1 MLVDFIGNPSDKSL
15 FPSPIVG
22 SPNDNI
28 PTSGDVHL
36 YADPLTHY
44 KKQPTLYADCEG
56 FEGGESIP
64 RGIRL
69 RESEITTI
77 QTQKTDAS
85 INTSLRQKPRNPS
98 HRRRELKWAN
108 SPHKRKREYSVTQ
121 LYPRLLY
128 TFSDVVVFVLRNARY
143 GIFRTFSHPSD
154 PNIHYLI
161 SRTFKSAVLHKLLDW
176 ALKSLEK
183 SLNQFALPHAII
195 VLNATDNSVNVKQWD
210 MNEATSAF
218 FADLDKVMDMDHE
231 FEEYKKFWQDR
242 GKKIESPK
250 DLLESFYSTVTVI
263 RIPAKPAYMRIKTQL
278 ETLHQ
283 KIVGCCQS
291 AYNTR
296 LSVRMLFNADDFH
309 AYLQCAFD
317 HFSSEMD
324 IPFNFTEG
332 SLRYNPIPQDFGE
345 NVLKLAIDIQDRTG
359 WDDGKRIFQKLG
371 HMVASCILLDIARHR
386 SKGKLVYYLLK

>member
-69 RESEITTI
+69 RESEITNI
-77 QTQKTDAS
+77 QTQKADAS
-85 INTSLRQKPRNPS
+85 TNTGLRQKLRNFS
-98 HRRRELKWAN
+98 YRRRELKWAN
-108 SPHKRKREYSVTQ
+108 SPDKRKREYSVTQ

-143 GIFRTFSHPSD
+143 GIFRKFSHRSD
-154 PNIHYLI
+154 PNVYYLI
-161 SRTFKSAVLHKLLDW
+161 SRTFESAVLHKLLDW

-195 VLNATDNSVNVKQWD
+195 VLNATDNSVNAKQWD
-210 MNEATSAF
+210 MNEATNAF
-218 FADLDKVMDMDHE
+218 FADLGGVMDMNHE
-231 FEEYKKFWQDR
+231 FEEYKRFWQDR
-242 GKKIESPK
+242 GKKIESLK

-263 RIPAKPAYMRIKTQL
+263 RMPAKPAYMRIKTQL

-296 LSVRMLFNADDFH
+296 LSVRMLSNADDFH

-324 IPFNFTEG
+324 IPFNFIEV
-332 SLRYNPIPQDFGE
+332 SLRYNPIPLDFGG
-345 NVLKLAIDIQDRTG
+345 NILKLAIDIQDRTG

-386 SKGKLVYYLLK
+386 SKGKSVYYLLK